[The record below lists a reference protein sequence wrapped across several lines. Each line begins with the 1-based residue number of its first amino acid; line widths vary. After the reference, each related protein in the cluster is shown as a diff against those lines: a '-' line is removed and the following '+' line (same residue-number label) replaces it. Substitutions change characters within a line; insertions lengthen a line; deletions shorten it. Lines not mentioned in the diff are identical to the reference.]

1 MSNRNRTVGNSLER
15 KLFQLINRRTIA
27 TQQGEVL
34 TEKELTSK
42 DLEALPDSMFVIL
55 PKLGSTR
62 KLSRSMDAQKKDL
75 TPENMDRLR
84 EFPYILQAKSECKAS
99 IPYAKYLSEVKDSN
113 NWGVPVIIH
122 EQTKGIKS
130 STKHTDTGKAKITFK
145 KQDDF
150 AIMYR
155 KDFIDMMFRIA
166 ELEFELK
173 QKEHFEK

>member
-15 KLFQLINRRTIA
+15 KLFQLINRRIIA

-62 KLSRSMDAQKKDL
+62 KLSRAMDAKKKDV

-84 EFPYILQAKSECKAS
+84 EFPYILQAKSLAIS
-99 IPYAKYLSEVKDSN
+99 AAPYAKLLAEVRDN
-113 NWGVPVIIH
+113 NTWGIPVIIH
-122 EQTKGIKS
+122 EQTERTTTKTNKS
-130 STKHTDTGKAKITFK
+130 VFK
-145 KQDDF
+145 VKDDF